1 MMLAHP
7 ANSKHEIEFSFR
19 TPKTAMNIRDYEY
32 KLTLSYNVFSR
43 RGLLFS
49 PSALPIEK
57 SIMVTTAPV
66 NRQEEHEPI
75 GKAAGPCVMVLFGA
89 SGDLTKRKLVPALY
103 NLVKA
108 KLLPKNFAVMGV
120 SFDDLSREQFRDQ
133 VTGFLQQEDHGT
145 EAWEWFTQRLYYQ
158 RGDFADPS
166 TYSTLA
172 TRLSEVDQ
180 DHNTEAN
187 YLFYLATAPKYFAQI
202 VRQLGQAGL
211 SRQND
216 GRWRRVV
223 IEKPFGQDLDSA
235 KALNRDIKAVLAEN
249 QIYRIDHYLGK
260 ETVQNIMVFR
270 FDNAIFEPIWN
281 RRYIDH
287 VQITNAETVGVEQ
300 RGGYFDT
307 AGTLRDM
314 VPNHMMQ
321 LLSLTTMEPPVSFQ
335 ADAVRNEQAKILRA
349 VQPLDSEDVL
359 HCSVRGQYGEG
370 AIGAERV
377 SAYRSE
383 PGVAAESKTETFV
396 ALKLNI
402 DNWRWAGV
410 PFYIRT
416 GKRLAQRHTEITIQ
430 FKRTPFEIFRNAP
443 VHKHTNQLVIQIQ
456 PVEAI
461 SLSFGAKI
469 PGPVLRVGSVD
480 MSFEYSKYFGA
491 DAYTGYEVLLYECMI
506 GDATLFQRADMVEA
520 GWSVVDPVLDVW
532 QALPPRRF
540 PNYPSG
546 TWGPAES
553 DELLARDGRHWRKIE
568 P

>member
-1 MMLAHP
+1 MA
-7 ANSKHEIEFSFR
+7 
-19 TPKTAMNIRDYEY
+19 TA
-32 KLTLSYNVFSR
+32 
-43 RGLLFS
+43 
-49 PSALPIEK
+49 
-57 SIMVTTAPV
+57 APV
-66 NRQEEHEPI
+66 NRQQEPEQI
-75 GKAAGPCVMVLFGA
+75 GRAAGPCVLVLFGA
-89 SGDLTKRKLVPALY
+89 SGDLTKRKLVPALF

-108 KLLPKNFAVMGV
+108 NLLPRNFAVVGV
-120 SFDDLSREQFRDQ
+120 SFDDLTQEKFREQ
-133 VTGFLQQEDHGT
+133 VTGFLPAEDRGT
-145 EAWEWFTQRLYYQ
+145 EAWEWFTQRLFYQ
-158 RGDFADPS
+158 RGDFADPA

-172 TRLSEVDQ
+172 TQLAFVDRV
-180 DHNTEAN
+180 HNTEAN
-187 YLFYLATAPKYFAQI
+187 YLFYLATAPKFFAQI
-202 VRQLGQAGL
+202 VQQLGTAGL
-211 SRQND
+211 SNQEN
-216 GRWRRVV
+216 GHWRRVV

-235 KALNRDIKAVLAEN
+235 KALNRSVKAVVAEN

-287 VQITNAETVGVEQ
+287 VQITNAETVGVEL
-300 RGGYFDT
+300 RGGYFDN

-314 VPNHMMQ
+314 VPNHIMQ

-359 HCSVRGQYGEG
+359 QSTVRGQYGEG
-370 AIGAERV
+370 MIGGEKVA
-377 SAYRSE
+377 AYRSE
-383 PGVAAESKTETFV
+383 PGVAPESRTETFV

-430 FKRTPFEIFRNAP
+430 FRRTPFEIFRGAP
-443 VHKHTNQLVIQIQ
+443 VHNHTNQLVIQIQ

-461 SLSFGAKI
+461 SLSFGAKV
-469 PGPVLRVGSVD
+469 PGPVLRVGAVN
-480 MSFEYSKYFGA
+480 MSFEYTKYFGA
-491 DAYTGYEVLLYECMI
+491 DAYTGYEVLLYDCMI

-520 GWSVVDPVLDVW
+520 GWSIVDPVLDVW

-553 DELLARDGRHWRKIE
+553 DELLARDGRQWRKIE